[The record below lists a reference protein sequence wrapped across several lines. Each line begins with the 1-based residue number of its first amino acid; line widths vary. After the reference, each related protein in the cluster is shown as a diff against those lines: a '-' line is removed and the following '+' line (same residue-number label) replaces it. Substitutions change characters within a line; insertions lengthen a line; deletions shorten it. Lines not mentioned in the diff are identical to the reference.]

1 MLQQLWNWWQFNFWW
16 GLACFLVGLAVISP
30 FLVSRSFRKWLARKE
45 FDLEGI
51 GLIVIIVS
59 ITAIGIYNQFNN

>member
-1 MLQQLWNWWQFNFWW
+1 MLQQLWNWWQFNFSW

-30 FLVSRSFRKWLARKE
+30 FLVRRSFRKWLARKE